1 MASYK
6 EPTMLP
12 DLLAK
17 TADVPRD
24 KLFWG
29 VIGALVVGQLLAFWM
44 LCTHQVRKA
53 EVRDA
58 TLQVQRVAVADC
70 LRYIPKATLHGCA
83 NRVDPSNRT
92 DGAVMAAGETQPA
105 PGGAARTTMSSATP
119 VNFSYR

>member
-1 MASYK
+1 
-6 EPTMLP
+6 MLP

-83 NRVDPSNRT
+83 NRVDPSHRVDNL
-92 DGAVMAAGETQPA
+92 MAAETQPA
-105 PGGAARTTMSSATP
+105 NATAARTTMSSATP

>member
-1 MASYK
+1 
-6 EPTMLP
+6 MLS

-17 TADVPRD
+17 TADAPRD
-24 KLFWG
+24 KLFWA
-29 VIGALVVGQLLAFWM
+29 VIGTLVVGQLLAFWM

-83 NRVDPSNRT
+83 NRVDPSHRA
-92 DGAVMAAGETQPA
+92 DSAVMAAGESG
-105 PGGAARTTMSSATP
+105 PGTAGAARATMSSATQ